1 MHKLMSLSVGYWTGL
16 TQANGFVPEG
26 AFIMAYPIIDTL
38 TGAWIVVDGQ
48 MVAAAD
54 PAAQFCFAPTGEKM
68 FYEVI
73 RIEEQTPLFWEDHL
87 ERLRLSIAGQFAIPE
102 NLYQDSLSLI
112 KANQVE
118 QSNLRL
124 VLTEQHTI
132 LHQIPSYYPSP
143 DQMQQGVPTGILN
156 WERENPN
163 VKVINSDYKVAVA
176 ERFAAGGPFGPL
188 FELLLAD
195 RKGELTEG
203 SRSNLFFI
211 QGNVVYT
218 APDNRILKGITRTYV
233 TAAIIAAGGQLV
245 EKMLTYQDIAQGAA
259 DAAFLS
265 GSPIDLLPISAIE
278 DVQLPSAPNPL
289 FVQINRAYQQI
300 VRDYLDRHQP
310 SP

>member
-1 MHKLMSLSVGYWTGL
+1 
-16 TQANGFVPEG
+16 
-26 AFIMAYPIIDTL
+26 MAYPIIDTL
-38 TGAWIVVDGQ
+38 TGAWIVIDGQ

-54 PAAQFCFAPTGEKM
+54 PAAQFCFAPTEKKM

-73 RIEEQTPLFWEDHL
+73 RVVEQTPLFWEDHL
-87 ERLRLSIAGQFAIPE
+87 ERLRVSIAGQFAIPG
-102 NLYQDSLSLI
+102 NLYQDSLALI
-112 KANQVE
+112 KTNQIE

-124 VLTEQHTI
+124 VLTEQYTI
-132 LHQIPSYYPSP
+132 LHQIPSYYPSSE
-143 DQMQQGVPTGILN
+143 QMRQGVPTGILN

-176 ERFAAGGPFGPL
+176 ARFTAGGPYGPL

-195 RKGELTEG
+195 HNGELTEG

-211 QGNVVYT
+211 RDHEVYT
-218 APDNRILKGITRTYV
+218 APDNRILKGITRKYV
-233 TAAIIAAGGQLV
+233 TAAINAAGGQLV

>member
-1 MHKLMSLSVGYWTGL
+1 
-16 TQANGFVPEG
+16 
-26 AFIMAYPIIDTL
+26 MAYPIIDTL
-38 TGAWIVVDGQ
+38 TGAWIVIDGQ

-54 PAAQFCFAPTGEKM
+54 PAAQFCFAPTEKKM

-73 RIEEQTPLFWEDHL
+73 RVVEQTPLFWEDHL
-87 ERLRLSIAGQFAIPE
+87 ERLRVSIAGQFAIPG
-102 NLYQDSLSLI
+102 NLYQDSLALI
-112 KANQVE
+112 KTNQIE

-132 LHQIPSYYPSP
+132 LHQIPSYYPSSE
-143 DQMQQGVPTGILN
+143 QMRQGVPTGILN

-176 ERFAAGGPFGPL
+176 ARFTAGGPYGPL

-195 RKGELTEG
+195 HNGELTEG

-211 QGNVVYT
+211 RDHEVYT
-218 APDNRILKGITRTYV
+218 APDNRILKGITRKYV
-233 TAAIIAAGGQLV
+233 TAAINAAGGQLV

>member
-1 MHKLMSLSVGYWTGL
+1 
-16 TQANGFVPEG
+16 
-26 AFIMAYPIIDTL
+26 MAYPIIDTL
-38 TGAWIVVDGQ
+38 TGAWIFIDGQ

-54 PAAQFCFAPTGEKM
+54 PAVQFCYAPTEEKM

-87 ERLRLSIAGQFAIPE
+87 ERLHRSIAGQFEIPE
-102 NLYQDSLSLI
+102 TLYQDSLALI

-124 VLTEQHTI
+124 VLTGQRTI
-132 LHQIPSYYPSP
+132 LHQIPSYYPTRA
-143 DQMQQGVPTGILN
+143 QMKQGVPTGILN

-195 RKGELTEG
+195 QKGELTEG

-211 QGNVVYT
+211 RGNEVYT

-233 TAAIIAAGGQLV
+233 TSAIAAAGGQLV
-245 EKMLTYQDIAQGAA
+245 ENMLTYQDIARGAA

-278 DVQLPSAPNPL
+278 DIQLDSAPNPL
-289 FVQINRAYQQI
+289 FVQINQAYQQI
-300 VRDYLDRHQP
+300 VRDYLDSHRP
-310 SP
+310 

>member
-1 MHKLMSLSVGYWTGL
+1 
-16 TQANGFVPEG
+16 
-26 AFIMAYPIIDTL
+26 MAYPMIDTL
-38 TGAWIVVDGQ
+38 TGAWIFVDGQ
-48 MVAAAD
+48 MVAVVD
-54 PAAQFCFAPTGEKM
+54 PAAQFCFAPTEEKM

-87 ERLRLSIAGQFAIPE
+87 ERLRVSIAGQFAIPG
-102 NLYQDSLSLI
+102 NLYQDSLALI
-112 KANQVE
+112 KTNQIE

-124 VLTEQHTI
+124 VLTEQYTI
-132 LHQIPSYYPSP
+132 LHQIPSYYPSSE
-143 DQMQQGVPTGILN
+143 QMRQGVPTGILN

-176 ERFAAGGPFGPL
+176 ARFTAGGPYGPL

-195 RKGELTEG
+195 HNGELTEG

-211 QGNVVYT
+211 RDHEVYT
-218 APDNRILKGITRTYV
+218 APDNRILKGITRKYV
-233 TAAIIAAGGQLV
+233 TAAINAAGGQLV

>member
-16 TQANGFVPEG
+16 IQANGFVPEG

-38 TGAWIVVDGQ
+38 TGAWIVIDGQ

-54 PAAQFCFAPTGEKM
+54 PAAQFCFAPTEKKM

-73 RIEEQTPLFWEDHL
+73 RVVEQTPLFWEDHL
-87 ERLRLSIAGQFAIPE
+87 ERLRVSIAGQFAIPG
-102 NLYQDSLSLI
+102 NLYQDSLALI
-112 KANQVE
+112 KTNQIE

-124 VLTEQHTI
+124 VLTEQYTI
-132 LHQIPSYYPSP
+132 LHQIPSYYPSSE
-143 DQMQQGVPTGILN
+143 QMRQGVPTGILN

-176 ERFAAGGPFGPL
+176 ARFTAGGPYGPL

-195 RKGELTEG
+195 HNGELTEG

-211 QGNVVYT
+211 RDHEVYT
-218 APDNRILKGITRTYV
+218 APDNRILKGITRKYV
-233 TAAIIAAGGQLV
+233 TAAINAAGGQLV